1 MHLISI
7 IVPMRNEA
15 ATIASCVSS
24 LLAQTISVSKYE
36 IIIVDGMSDDNSA
49 EIVTKLQSAAANLVL
64 LKNPSRIM
72 PAGMNLGL
80 RNSSSPI
87 VVVAGAHTSY
97 PCDYLEKCL
106 RYLDETGADVV
117 GGPLVTMARNA
128 GFVPRMIAAIL
139 STRFGVGN
147 AAFRTGLTEG
157 WVDTVPYPAYR
168 REVFERCGMYNERL
182 VRAQDC
188 ELHARIRH
196 NGGRIYQAVELKTY
210 YRPVADFQTFW
221 RKAFSDGKWQCFA
234 VMINPQSL
242 SVRRFVPTLM
252 VLLLVGLGILSVFI
266 PGASMLIAAVLL
278 LYLLAGFYFGSAE
291 SRISGL
297 LSWISF
303 PFCAF
308 PFHVCYGMGTFAG
321 LWNALRAPAQTQ
333 STSKMGP
340 LHGETAAKPE

>member
-1 MHLISI
+1 MPLISI

-15 ATIASCVSS
+15 EMIASCVRS
-24 LLAQTISVSKYE
+24 LLAQTISPSEYE
-36 IIIVDGMSDDNSA
+36 ITIVDGMSDDASA
-49 EIVTKLQSAAANLVL
+49 DIVRELKPAAANLLL

-97 PCDYLEKCL
+97 PPDYLEKCL
-106 RYLDETGADVV
+106 KYLDETGADVV
-117 GGPLVTMARNA
+117 GGPLVTTARTA
-128 GFVPRMIAAIL
+128 GFAPRMIAAIL
-139 STRFGVGN
+139 SSRFGVGN

-168 REVFERCGMYNERL
+168 REVFERCGPYNEQL

-196 NGGRIYQAVELKTY
+196 NGGRIYQTPELKTY
-210 YRPVADFQTFW
+210 YHPVGTFQTFW
-221 RKAFSDGKWQCFA
+221 LKAFSDGKWQSFA
-234 VMINPQSL
+234 VVTNPHSL
-242 SVRRFVPTLM
+242 SLRRFVPALM
-252 VLLLVGLGILSVFI
+252 VLLLVGLVILTVFR
-266 PGASMLIAAVLL
+266 PGTIKLIAAVLV
-278 LYLLAGFYFGSAE
+278 LYVLAGFYFGSAQ
-291 SRISGL
+291 SRTSGL
-297 LSWISF
+297 LSRICF

-308 PFHVCYGMGTFAG
+308 PFHLCYGMGTLAG
-321 LWNALRAPAQTQ
+321 LWNGLRAAAHAK
-333 STSKMGP
+333 STCKTDP